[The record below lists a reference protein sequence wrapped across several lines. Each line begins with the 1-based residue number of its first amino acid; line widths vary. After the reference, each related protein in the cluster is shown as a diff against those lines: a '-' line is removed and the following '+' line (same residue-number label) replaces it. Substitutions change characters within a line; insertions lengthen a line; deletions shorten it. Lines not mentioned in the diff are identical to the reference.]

1 MAGGL
6 GRLAL
11 DAGSAELYYR
21 TRLFS
26 PGAAEQFF
34 GAGERRFGQDLTILG
49 NAFTGGAGQPLA
61 YRVGYTFGN
70 VAQIATM
77 FSKLGEARTLAE
89 VGTVA
94 ELADEARAARTMSDA
109 ALLRG
114 AGAEGQ
120 PAAALFQEL
129 EVACKKPP
137 VGVAQMEARAQLA
150 QKLESEAAAELKAT
164 AQAAEADVATA
175 ELVQSEFPFTQENL
189 SGRLASSDAT
199 AQSAGKGAEQL
210 EFGFV
215 QNVERQTLARNF
227 YRSTTSWSDSD
238 IWSHMRGIDFEQPVT
253 IEQIP
258 DGTQLIQYKF
268 PNRPTGNYFAYPGTP
283 ALGLGIDPAGR
294 ISAPYTSMQDL
305 QALQSTAADT
315 RPFLNVP
322 PWARGPG
329 GRKQLFIPNT
339 GGVTLN

>member
-1 MAGGL
+1 VGLTGDTELADRYFGGSANRLGAMAGGL

-34 GAGERRFGQDLTILG
+34 GAGQRRFGQDLTMLG
-49 NAFTGGAGQPLA
+49 NAFTGGAGQPLG

-70 VAQIATM
+70 AAQIATM

-89 VGTVA
+89 VGTVG
-94 ELADEARAARTMSDA
+94 ELTAEARAARTMSEA

-164 AQAAEADVATA
+164 AQTAEADVASA

-189 SGRLASSDAT
+189 SGNLASSDAA
-199 AQSAGKGAEQL
+199 AQEAAKNAPVVIGENMAGR
-210 EFGFV
+210 V
-215 QNVERQTLARNF
+215 NPYARNIGG
-227 YRSTTSWSDSD
+227 YTIDDWLASRQWSQSLNDQFIATMKAQGREFID
-238 IWSHMRGIDFEQPVT
+238 IGPDFGRRLQNHID
-253 IEQIP
+253 
-258 DGTQLIQYKF
+258 
-268 PNRPTGNYFAYPGTP
+268 P
-283 ALGLGIDPAGR
+283 ALGRPPSSVYGGESRELQNYNNYRRVYDRTGKYQGGAQGF
-294 ISAPYTSMQDL
+294 DL
-305 QALQSTAADT
+305 
-315 RPFLNVP
+315 
-322 PWARGPG
+322 
-329 GRKQLFIPNT
+329 
-339 GGVTLN
+339 